1 MILLFLTLLCYP
13 LIISPATLPYAE
25 WAHYHMIWLSNDRSN
40 QVNVQAMFDDY
51 NNHQIPFG
59 ALNIDSCWA
68 SNFNTF
74 IFNSTLFPSA
84 REMLNGFRAKNTRII
99 LWMTSFVNID
109 SPNYQFAQDH
119 GFLFN
124 KTLKWWH
131 GEGRLLNYFNEQALE
146 WWNNQ
151 IKTLIDT
158 VGPIHAFKVCTK
170 NLFLKKYLIISLLKG
185 GR

>member
-1 MILLFLTLLCYP
+1 MVTYLFLILICYP
-13 LIISPATLPYAE
+13 LVILPAPLPYAE

-40 QVNVQAMFDDY
+40 QTNVQAMFDNY
-51 NNHQIPFG
+51 NKYQIPFG

-84 REMLNGFRAKNTRII
+84 REMLDGFRVKNTRII
-99 LWMTSFVNID
+99 LWMTSFINID

-131 GEGRLLNYFNEQALE
+131 GEGRLLNYLNEQALD

-158 VGPIHAFKVCTK
+158 VGPIHAFKVCK
-170 NLFLKKYLIISLLKG
+170 EKLFSKHI
-185 GR
+185 

>member
-1 MILLFLTLLCYP
+1 MMLVLLILFSYP
-13 LIISPATLPYAE
+13 LITLSAPLPYAE
-25 WAHYHMIWLSNDRSN
+25 WAHHHMIWLSNDRSN
-40 QVNVQAMFDDY
+40 QTNVQAMFDGY

-84 REMLNGFRAKNTRII
+84 REMLDGFRAKNTRII
-99 LWMTSFVNID
+99 LWMTSFINTD
-109 SPNYQFAQDH
+109 SPNYRYAEDH

-124 KTLKWWH
+124 KTLSWWH
-131 GEGRLLNYFNEQALE
+131 GQGRLLNYFNEQALD

-158 VGPIHAFKVCTK
+158 VGPIHAFKVCK
-170 NLFLKKYLIISLLKG
+170 ENLFSKNILPFLF
-185 GR
+185 